1 MHEQIRKEFP
11 FFVAVPALV
20 WQCIFALVPLILI
33 IVTSFRVVGFDG
45 GVQWALD
52 NYATIFTHAHA
63 IIILRSLLL
72 ASATALLCLLIG
84 YPVAYFLAF
93 DARRWRSVLLF
104 FLTLPF
110 WTNFLTL
117 AYAWFFV
124 LEKNGILN
132 RVLIFFNILNDPI
145 VFAYNRVAVVVV
157 MVYCFL
163 PFMIM
168 PLYTTLE
175 KLDKR
180 LLEASEDLG
189 ATTWQTFMRIT
200 LPLSISGIKTGLL
213 LVFIPAFGEFVIPIV
228 MGGSQY
234 LYVGSTISHYMLH
247 AQSEGAA
254 AAFTV
259 LSGSSARGCDY
270 GGYALSQIGL
280 SHDAEGVRWLDVRGT
295 YSSVW
300 QWSISFYISLFL
312 F

>member
-1 MHEQIRKEFP
+1 MLELIRKEFP
-11 FFVAVPALV
+11 FLVAVPALV
-20 WQCIFALVPLILI
+20 WQCMFALVPLIVI
-33 IVTSFRVVGFDG
+33 VVTSFRVMGFDG
-45 GVQWALD
+45 SMQWAFD
-52 NYATIFTHAHA
+52 NYVTIFTHAHA

-72 ASATALLCLLIG
+72 ASGTALLCLIIG
-84 YPVAYFLAF
+84 YPVAYFLALH
-93 DARRWRSVLLF
+93 AKRWRSVLLF

-124 LEKNGILN
+124 LEKNGLLN
-132 RVLIFFNILNDPI
+132 KVLIFLHILDEPI
-145 VFAYNRVAVVVV
+145 VFAYNRIAVMVV

-163 PFMIM
+163 PFMIL

-189 ATTWQTFMRIT
+189 ATMWQTFMRIT
-200 LPLSISGIKTGLL
+200 LPLSVSGIKTGLL

-228 MGGSQY
+228 MGGSRY

-247 AQSEGAA
+247 AQSEGAG

-259 LSGSSARGCDY
+259 VSGVVLVTAIIVGMLYLRSVYHTAR
-270 GGYALSQIGL
+270 
-280 SHDAEGVRWLDVRGT
+280 RR
-295 YSSVW
+295 
-300 QWSISFYISLFL
+300 
-312 F
+312 